1 MKILLCTDGS
11 ADGLS
16 AVCLGGAIAARLDAE
31 VTLLCVVESNR
42 LSLERSLERAARTIE
57 ESGARFQ
64 LIGRRGQMQEH
75 MLGQMLQTVF
85 DLVIVGYHSRSF
97 LEKAIWGSLAARIAH
112 ELPLSVLIVRG
123 RRDWVNHVLIGIS
136 GGGFTD
142 ECAEWGGRIASAF
155 GARVTLL
162 HASATPPL
170 MYGGLDEVVETLTE
184 FLETDTLEAQAIKRA
199 VALLSELGVRS
210 EVELARGLAERELL
224 RLAQDSDV
232 DLLVIGSS
240 WAAQP
245 VHRFFVRNVTEQVL
259 LNTQRPVLVVR
270 PIE

>member
-1 MKILLCTDGS
+1 
-11 ADGLS
+11 
-16 AVCLGGAIAARLDAE
+16 
-31 VTLLCVVESNR
+31 
-42 LSLERSLERAARTIE
+42 
-57 ESGARFQ
+57 
-64 LIGRRGQMQEH
+64 
-75 MLGQMLQTVF
+75 
-85 DLVIVGYHSRSF
+85 
-97 LEKAIWGSLAARIAH
+97 
-112 ELPLSVLIVRG
+112 
-123 RRDWVNHVLIGIS
+123 
-136 GGGFTD
+136 
-142 ECAEWGGRIASAF
+142 
-155 GARVTLL
+155 
-162 HASATPPL
+162 

-210 EVELARGLAERELL
+210 EVELAHGLAERELL